1 MPPRIPKRKDI
12 EAVDGPYGRW
22 LHAARERFGDK
33 VFEMFADWP
42 AEEVDRFMR
51 ALWITYPDS
60 KFAIEEEI
68 AQWKGGTS
76 ARFTNE
82 DAEAQSLRRK
92 VPDPRQHVVRYGNR
106 RVVG

>member
-1 MPPRIPKRKDI
+1 MPPRVPKRKDI

-33 VFEMFADWP
+33 VFDMFGDWP

-51 ALWITYPDS
+51 ALWITYGDS
-60 KFAIEEEI
+60 KFAIEEEL

-76 ARFTNE
+76 ARFTTE
-82 DAEAQSLRRK
+82 DAEAQALRRM